1 MKKKSFLCVNYS
13 MMISHYKG
21 NQSSTGDIKCSSDDL
36 FPFCSTMALYSATT
50 DGMLRQKMAY
60 GS

>member
-21 NQSSTGDIKCSSDDL
+21 NQSSTGILNVPLMICFRFVVL
-36 FPFCSTMALYSATT
+36 WLYTVLQRM
-50 DGMLRQKMAY
+50 GC
-60 GS
+60 